1 MSHPTTER
9 SAASSAS
16 SASTPAEPDAT
27 ALVHAA
33 VRGALIDAWVAFE
46 HGTARDP
53 QLYPEDWEDR
63 LLARA
68 DALGLALE
76 GPASRYTVGD
86 LAQALRALV
95 SAPDGS
101 PLGERLG
108 LPAHTSPWVVRRA
121 AVVILDELC
130 LRVPVE
136 AWPIEV

>member
-1 MSHPTTER
+1 MPPITTER
-9 SAASSAS
+9 PSSS
-16 SASTPAEPDAT
+16 PASTATEPDAT

-33 VRGALIDAWVAFE
+33 VRGALTDAWVAFQ

-53 QLYPEDWEDR
+53 QLYPEDWEYR

-68 DALGLALE
+68 DALGRALE
-76 GPASRYTVGD
+76 APASRYTVGD

-130 LRVPVE
+130 LHVPVE
-136 AWPIEV
+136 AWPAEA